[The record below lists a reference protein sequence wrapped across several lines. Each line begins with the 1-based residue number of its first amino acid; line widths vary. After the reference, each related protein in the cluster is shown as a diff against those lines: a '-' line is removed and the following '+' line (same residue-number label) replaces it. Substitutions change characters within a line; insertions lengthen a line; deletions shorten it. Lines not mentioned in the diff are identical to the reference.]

1 MARRGDLIRCT
12 IGEEISDA
20 EFSFLF
26 TLNGRKIRMK
36 DVEEKVITLKK
47 EKGPYYPYI
56 ALADGCSVLAR
67 VRIVLDH

>member
-12 IGEEISDA
+12 IREEISDA

-36 DVEEKVITLKK
+36 DEKKVITLKK
-47 EKGPYYPYI
+47 DKGPYYPYI